1 MDLGL
6 KDKVVV
12 VTGGSAGIGKALAMA
27 YLAEGANVAVCGR
40 SPERLDAFLH
50 ECGSRG
56 YTTVMA
62 VQADIAEPEDQ
73 AKLLESALERF
84 GRMDIWI
91 NNAGAVARSPLLE
104 ANMGEWDAI
113 MNTNL
118 RAVFSCIKL
127 AGSYM
132 KNHGGGVIVNAS
144 SFASRIP
151 LAGTG
156 IYAASKWG
164 VNALTQVAAAE
175 LAPFNIRVFAFIP
188 GLIATEITKDRVA
201 ANKDSLLAQIP
212 LNRLGVPEDLADV
225 IVMLT
230 SEKAGYFTGGTIE
243 ISGGKCCVQN
253 PRYGW
258 EQAGLA

>member
-6 KDKVVV
+6 KGKTIVI
-12 VTGGSAGIGKALAMA
+12 TGGSAGIGKALAMS
-27 YLAEGANVAVCGR
+27 YLAEGGRVAVCGR
-40 SPERLDAFLH
+40 SPERLDAFLR
-50 ECGSRG
+50 ECETLGHSEFM
-56 YTTVMA
+56 TVQ
-62 VQADIAEPEDQ
+62 VDITDPAGQ
-73 AKLLESALERF
+73 TKLLESTLERF

-91 NNAGAVARSPLLE
+91 NNAGTVSRSSLLE
-104 ANMGEWDAI
+104 ADVHAWDSV

-132 KNHGGGVIVNAS
+132 KGRGGGVIVNAS

-188 GLIATEITKDRVA
+188 GLIATEITKDRIEA
-201 ANKDSLLAQIP
+201 SKDSLLAQIP
-212 LNRLGVPEDLADV
+212 LNRLGAPEDIADV

-258 EQAGLA
+258 E